1 MVMSKFRCELS
12 LKVRKMV
19 SALRLIIL
27 IFIFS
32 VATLS
37 IEMILLDSNLGGRVA
52 VKMLSLIF
60 IASLR

>member
-1 MVMSKFRCELS
+1 MSKFRCELS